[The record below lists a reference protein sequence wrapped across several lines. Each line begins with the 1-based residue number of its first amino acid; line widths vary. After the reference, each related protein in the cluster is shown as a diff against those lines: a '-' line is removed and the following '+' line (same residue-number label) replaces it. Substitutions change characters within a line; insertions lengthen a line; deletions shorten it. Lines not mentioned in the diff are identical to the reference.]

1 MNYEKNYFQ
10 LIEKAKSRKTDLPT
24 EIHHILPRSLGGT
37 DEETN
42 LVKLTFREH
51 YLAHYLLWKFTTGE
65 EHKKMARALFVMS
78 QNGKILSPECYE
90 RLRAEICKKVI
101 CIQTLQIFS
110 SVNEAIYW
118 LKNKTNKQL
127 PTIKKNINLVLRG
140 KRKSIYN
147 FSFEYYDEGKEYK
160 QIDKIY
166 NAQFFNGAKKV
177 ICLQTLQV
185 FDNAREAEKVF
196 KISFKNISTSC
207 RLERS
212 TKGYD
217 FRFYEEGKEYEKID
231 MKPIHIQQ
239 NKKIICNETG
249 EIFDSQKQL
258 AEKLNTGRSNIKR
271 YIISGKPFRG
281 LTYSFFKS

>member
-1 MNYEKNYFQ
+1 
-10 LIEKAKSRKTDLPT
+10 
-24 EIHHILPRSLGGT
+24 LGGT

-65 EHKKMARALFVMS
+65 AHKKMARAFFVMS

-90 RLRAEICKKVI
+90 KLRAEICKKVI
-101 CIQTLQIFS
+101 CLQILQIFS
-110 SVNEAIYW
+110 SVNETIYW

-127 PTIKKNINLVLRG
+127 TTIKKNINLVLRG

-147 FSFEYYDEGKEYK
+147 FSFEYYEEGKEYK

-166 NAQFFNGAKKV
+166 NKAKKI

-196 KISFKNISTSC
+196 NISFKNISTSC

-217 FRFYEEGKEYEKID
+217 FRFYQEGKEYEKID
-231 MKPIHIQQ
+231 MKPIHIQK

-249 EIFDSQKQL
+249 EIFNSQKQL
-258 AEKLNTGRSNIKR
+258 AEKLNTDRSNIKR
-271 YIISGKPFRG
+271 YIISGKSFKG
-281 LTYSFFKS
+281 LTYSFLKVKIIED